1 MSLKPSWTEADNER
15 IRQFVKQGTSALRA
29 AAALKRTIISVRA
42 QARKIGTPFPT
53 VNEARKKLVDDSQTS
68 GRKA

>member
-15 IRQFVKQGTSALRA
+15 IRQFVKQGISALRA

-42 QARKIGTPFPT
+42 QARKIGAPFPT
-53 VNEARKKLVDDSQTS
+53 VREVRKKFADDPKSS
-68 GRKA
+68 GREA

>member
-1 MSLKPSWTEADNER
+1 MSLKSFWTEADNER

-53 VNEARKKLVDDSQTS
+53 VRDVRKKFAYDPKSSRRLY
-68 GRKA
+68 